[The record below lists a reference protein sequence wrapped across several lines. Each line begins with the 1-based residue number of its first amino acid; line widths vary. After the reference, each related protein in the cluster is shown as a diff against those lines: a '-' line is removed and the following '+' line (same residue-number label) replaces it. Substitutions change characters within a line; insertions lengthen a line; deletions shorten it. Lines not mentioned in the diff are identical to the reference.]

1 MSVTKPINICGKK
14 DCSDSNDC
22 VGPLTE
28 ITSSF
33 QSVFKK
39 KGGKNYTIVKDNW
52 M

>member
-33 QSVFKK
+33 QSVFKNTVSVFLQK
-39 KGGKNYTIVKDNW
+39 ERR
-52 M
+52 